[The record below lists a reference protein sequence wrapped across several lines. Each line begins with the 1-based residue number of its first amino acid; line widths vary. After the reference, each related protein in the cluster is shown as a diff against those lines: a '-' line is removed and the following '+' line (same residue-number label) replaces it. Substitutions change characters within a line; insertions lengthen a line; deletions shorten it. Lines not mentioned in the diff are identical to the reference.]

1 MKNSLSVIVPFFDE
15 EKTIEKS
22 LRRLLKIEIIEQIIC
37 VNDCSKDKSLEI
49 VEQLKKEDSRIEIIS
64 NKVNSGK
71 GFAVT
76 SAKDFIKTSHLAIHD
91 ADLEYFPEDL
101 VSMWERVEKNT
112 DSLILGSRFIE
123 SRSRKNIYKRT
134 YIANKLMSLFFSF
147 VNFYKVSDVATCYK
161 LFPNKFFQSINI
173 YEKGFSIEI
182 ELLSKFLKFNKSIF
196 EVPIKYEGRTY
207 SEGKKIKSKDGIL
220 YLINTIKYRLLT

>member
-101 VSMWERVEKNT
+101 IYMWKKVDNFE
-112 DSLILGSRFIE
+112 DSLVLRSRFIGNK
-123 SRSRKNIYKRT
+123 SRKNIYKRT
-134 YIANKLMSLFFSF
+134 YLANRLMSLFFSF
-147 VNFYKVSDVATCYK
+147 LNLYKVSDIATCYK
-161 LFPNKFFQSINI
+161 LFPNKFFQSIDLN
-173 YEKGFSIEI
+173 EKGF
-182 ELLSKFLKFNKSIF
+182 
-196 EVPIKYEGRTY
+196 
-207 SEGKKIKSKDGIL
+207 
-220 YLINTIKYRLLT
+220 

>member
-15 EKTIEKS
+15 EKTIEES

-101 VSMWERVEKNT
+101 IYMWKKVDNFE
-112 DSLILGSRFIE
+112 DSLVLGSRFIGNK
-123 SRSRKNIYKRT
+123 SRKNIYKRT
-134 YIANKLMSLFFSF
+134 YLANRLMSLFFSF
-147 VNFYKVSDVATCYK
+147 LNLYKVSDIATCYK
-161 LFPNKFFQSINI
+161 LFPNKFFQSIDLN
-173 YEKGFSIEI
+173 EKGFSIEI
-182 ELLSKFLKFNKSIF
+182 EILSKFLKFNRSII
-196 EVPIKYEGRTY
+196 EVPIKYEGRSY
-207 SEGKKIKSKDGIL
+207 SEGKKIKTKDGIL
-220 YLINTIKYRLLT
+220 YLLNTIKYRLFS

>member
-1 MKNSLSVIVPFFDE
+1 MKNSLAVIVPFFNE
-15 EKTIEKS
+15 EKTIELS
-22 LRRLLKIEIIEQIIC
+22 LRRLLKIDIVQQIIC
-37 VNDCSKDKSLEI
+37 VNDCSLDKSLEI
-49 VEQLKKEDSRIEIIS
+49 VEEIKNEDSRIEIIS

-71 GFAVT
+71 GHAIM
-76 SAKDFIKTSHLAIHD
+76 SAKKYINTSHVAIHD

-123 SRSRKNIYKRT
+123 NRSRKNIYKRT

-173 YEKGFSIEI
+173 HEKGFSIEI
-182 ELLSKFLKFNKSIF
+182 ELLSKFLKFNRSIF
-196 EVPIKYEGRTY
+196 EVPIKYEGRSY
-207 SEGKKIKSKDGIL
+207 PEGKKIKSKDGIL
-220 YLINTIKYRLLT
+220 YLINTVKYRFLT

>member
-1 MKNSLSVIVPFFDE
+1 MKNSLAVIVPFFNE
-15 EKTIEKS
+15 EKTIELS
-22 LRRLLKIEIIEQIIC
+22 LRRLLKIDIVQQIIC
-37 VNDCSKDKSLEI
+37 VNDCSLDKSLEI
-49 VEQLKKEDSRIEIIS
+49 VEEIKNEDSRIEIIS
-64 NKVNSGK
+64 NRVNNGK
-71 GFAVT
+71 GHAIM
-76 SAKDFIKTSHLAIHD
+76 SAKKYIDTSHVAIHD

-101 VSMWERVEKNT
+101 AYMWERVEKHT

-173 YEKGFSIEI
+173 HEKGFSIEI
-182 ELLSKFLKFNKSIF
+182 ELLSKFLKFNRSII
-196 EVPIKYEGRTY
+196 EVPIKYEGRSY

-220 YLINTIKYRLLT
+220 YLINTVKYRFLT

>member
-1 MKNSLSVIVPFFDE
+1 MKNSLAVIVPFFNE
-15 EKTIEKS
+15 EKTIELS
-22 LRRLLKIEIIEQIIC
+22 LRRLLKIDIVQQIIC
-37 VNDCSKDKSLEI
+37 VNDCSQDKSLEI
-49 VEQLKKEDSRIEIIS
+49 VEQIKNEDARIEIIS
-64 NKVNSGK
+64 NKVNNGK
-71 GFAVT
+71 GHAIT
-76 SAKDFIKTSHLAIHD
+76 SAKKYINTSHVAIHD

-101 VSMWERVEKNT
+101 ASMWERVEKYT
-112 DSLILGSRFIE
+112 DSLILGSRFIG
-123 SRSRKNIYKRT
+123 SSSRKNVYKRT

-182 ELLSKFLKFNKSIF
+182 ELLSKFLKFNRSIF
-196 EVPIKYEGRTY
+196 EVPIKYEGRRY

-220 YLINTIKYRLLT
+220 YLVNTIKYRFLT

>member
-15 EKTIEKS
+15 EKTIEES

-101 VSMWERVEKNT
+101 IYMWKKVDNFE
-112 DSLILGSRFIE
+112 DSLVLGSRFIGNK
-123 SRSRKNIYKRT
+123 SRKNIYKRT
-134 YIANKLMSLFFSF
+134 YLANRLMSLFFSF
-147 VNFYKVSDVATCYK
+147 LNLYKVSDIATCYK
-161 LFPNKFFQSINI
+161 LFPNRFFQSIDLN
-173 YEKGFSIEI
+173 EKGFSIEI
-182 ELLSKFLKFNKSIF
+182 EILSKFLKFNRSII
-196 EVPIKYEGRTY
+196 EVPIKYEGRSY
-207 SEGKKIKSKDGIL
+207 SEGKKIKTKDGIL
-220 YLINTIKYRLLT
+220 YLLNTIKYRLFS

>member
-1 MKNSLSVIVPFFDE
+1 MKNSLAVIVPFFNE
-15 EKTIEKS
+15 ETTIALS
-22 LRRLLKIEIIEQIIC
+22 LRRLLEVDEVQQIIC

-49 VEQLKKEDSRIEIIS
+49 VEEIKNEDSRIEIIS

-71 GFAVT
+71 GHAII
-76 SAKDFIKTSHLAIHD
+76 SAKKYVNTSHVAIHD

-101 VSMWERVEKNT
+101 VSMWQRVEKHA
-112 DSLILGSRFIE
+112 DSLILGSRFIG
-123 SRSRKNIYKRT
+123 SRVRKNIYKRT

-161 LFPNKFFQSINI
+161 LFPNEFFQSINI
-173 YEKGFSIEI
+173 HEKGFSIEI
-182 ELLSKFLKFNKSIF
+182 ELLSKFLKFNRSIF
-196 EVPIKYEGRTY
+196 EVPIKYEGRSY

-220 YLINTIKYRLLT
+220 YLINTIKYRFLT

>member
-15 EKTIEKS
+15 EKTIEES

-101 VSMWERVEKNT
+101 IYMWKKVENFE
-112 DSLILGSRFIE
+112 DSLVLGSRFIGNK
-123 SRSRKNIYKRT
+123 SRKNIYKRT
-134 YIANKLMSLFFSF
+134 YLANRLMSLFFSF
-147 VNFYKVSDVATCYK
+147 LNLYKVSDIATCYK
-161 LFPNKFFQSINI
+161 LFPNKFFQSIDLN
-173 YEKGFSIEI
+173 EKGFSIEI
-182 ELLSKFLKFNKSIF
+182 EILSKFLKFNRSII
-196 EVPIKYEGRTY
+196 EVPIKYEGRSY
-207 SEGKKIKSKDGIL
+207 SEGKKIKTKDGIL
-220 YLINTIKYRLLT
+220 YLLNTIKYRLFS

>member
-1 MKNSLSVIVPFFDE
+1 MKNSLAVIVPFFNE
-15 EKTIEKS
+15 EKTIELS
-22 LRRLLKIEIIEQIIC
+22 LRRLLNVHVIQQIIC
-37 VNDCSKDKSLEI
+37 VNDCSKDNSLEI
-49 VEQLKKEDSRIEIIS
+49 VEEIKNEDSRIEIIS

-71 GFAVT
+71 GHAII
-76 SAKDFIKTSHLAIHD
+76 SAKKYVNTSHVAIHD

-123 SRSRKNIYKRT
+123 NRSRKNIYKRT
-134 YIANKLMSLFFSF
+134 YLANKLMSLFFSF

-173 YEKGFSIEI
+173 HEKGFSIEI
-182 ELLSKFLKFNKSIF
+182 ELLSKFLKFNRSIF
-196 EVPIKYEGRTY
+196 EVPIKYEGRSY

-220 YLINTIKYRLLT
+220 YLINTVKYRFLT